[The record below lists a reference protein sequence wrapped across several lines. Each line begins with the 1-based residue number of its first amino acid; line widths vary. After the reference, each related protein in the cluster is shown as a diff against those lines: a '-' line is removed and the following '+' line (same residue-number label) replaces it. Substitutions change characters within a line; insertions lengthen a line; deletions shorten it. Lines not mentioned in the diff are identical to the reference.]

1 MYDDR
6 RLMLHASSTE
16 DLQREMTE
24 QWYRLTEELDDIEAR
39 IIELEMTMAN
49 HGIASLSGEAPRTLH

>member
-49 HGIASLSGEAPRTLH
+49 HGIASLSGEEPRTLH